1 MLKNVQPQL
10 GIWIVLCS
18 LLGEKIATINPHT
31 TLPKTLILI
40 FISVLFMWLTIYLV
54 NIRTHN
60 GKLFTH
66 AIKLTWLQK
75 ALLSI
80 LSLFFLLN
88 LVNTIGGLVSMSHS
102 TFKLIL
108 IATVAAASAGIF
120 EEYLTRGY
128 LFNLAQRIL
137 DYYHITHSPLLIA
150 SLFNS
155 LIFGSLHLM
164 NYIFGGQA
172 LMVTLQQVFYAT
184 CVGLLFSAFRIATNT
199 IYIGSILHFLFDWQ
213 IGIIQGSSD
222 LMPWSSVVLVY
233 LPIAIISILFIM
245 TVDRHVKNQK
255 KTLIQQ

>member
-1 MLKNVQPQL
+1 MLKKVQPQL

-31 TLPKTLILI
+31 TLPKTLILV

-54 NIRTHN
+54 NMRTHN

-66 AIKLTWLQK
+66 TIKLTWLQK
-75 ALLSI
+75 TFLII
-80 LSLFFLLN
+80 LSLFILLN
-88 LVNTIGGLVSMSHS
+88 LMNTIGGLISMSHA

-108 IATVAAASAGIF
+108 IATVTAVSAGIF

-137 DYYHITHSPLLIA
+137 NYYHITHSPLLIA

-164 NYIFGGQA
+164 NYIFGDQA
-172 LMVTLQQVFYAT
+172 LMATLQQVFYAT
-184 CVGLLFSAFRIATNT
+184 CVGLLFSALRIATNT
-199 IYIGSILHFLFDWQ
+199 IYIGAILHFLFDWQ
-213 IGIIQGSSD
+213 IGITQGISA
-222 LMPWSSVVLVY
+222 LMPWSNVVLVY
-233 LPIAIISILFIM
+233 LPIAILSVLFIM
-245 TVDRHVKNQK
+245 TVDRQVRNQK
-255 KTLIQQ
+255 MTLIQQ